1 VLDGFCRYISA
12 HQNPITFRLQVF
24 YNIGIALYALAVR
37 LVYPFKKKARLWV
50 KGRKNW
56 ASQYSKIMAGN
67 ETKKVVWFHC
77 ASLGEFEMARPII
90 EKVRSNYND
99 QIFILI
105 SFFSP
110 SGYEV
115 QKKYPISDAVVYLP
129 LDTRSNA
136 RKFIQIFNP
145 SIGIFVKYEVWVHYF
160 NELKNKNAQLI
171 LMNAA
176 FRRDQRFFKW
186 YGGIFREAL
195 KKTDK
200 IFVQNQTSIELLKKY
215 HLDAEITGDTRYDRV
230 LQIKEQPKNIEEI
243 EKWVNKQYCI
253 VLGSSWPAEESV
265 VQKIIYKLP
274 ENIKWIIAAHDVS
287 KNHIEKIV
295 DQFAG
300 KQVLLSKL
308 TPADYGKNVLIVDS
322 IGKLSQIYS
331 LANLAI
337 VGGGFS
343 GKLHNILE
351 PAVYGIP
358 ILFGPYHSR
367 FTEAIEMTEKR
378 SAISFY
384 DETDIVLYIEWFY
397 YDHVMVDNV
406 KQAQSALFDKNKGAV
421 EKVFGY
427 IDSAIKKII

>member
-1 VLDGFCRYISA
+1 MQF
-12 HQNPITFRLQVF
+12 F
-24 YNIGIALYALAVR
+24 YNIGIAFYALAVR
-37 LVYPFKKKARLWV
+37 LAFPFNAKARLWL

-56 ASQYSKIMAGN
+56 STNCAHLIDSNS
-67 ETKKVVWFHC
+67 TKKVVWFHC

-90 EKVRSNYND
+90 EKIKINYGD
-99 QIFILI
+99 KVFILI

-110 SGYEV
+110 SGYEI
-115 QKKYPISDAVVYLP
+115 QKKYPIADAVVYLP
-129 LDTRSNA
+129 LDTASNA
-136 RKFIQIFNP
+136 KKFIQIFNP
-145 SIGIFVKYEVWVHYF
+145 AIAVFVKYEVWVNYF
-160 NELKNKNAQLI
+160 SELKNKNARLI

-176 FRRDQRFFKW
+176 FRKEQRFFKW

-200 IFVQNQTSIELLKKY
+200 IFVQGQTSVDLLKPFG
-215 HLDAEITGDTRYDRV
+215 LDAEITGDTRYDRV
-230 LQIKEQPKNIEEI
+230 MQIKEQPKNIDDI
-243 EKWVNKQYCI
+243 KNWVNGKYCI
-253 VLGSSWPAEESV
+253 VCGSSWPAEENV
-265 VQKIIYKLP
+265 VQKVITKLP
-274 ENIKWIIAAHDVS
+274 DDIKWIIAAHDVS

-300 KQVLLSKL
+300 KEVLLSKL
-308 TPADYGKNVLIVDS
+308 TAADTNRNVLIVDS

-337 VGGGFS
+337 VGGGFT

-358 ILFGPYHSR
+358 LLFGPHYTR
-367 FTEAIEMTEKR
+367 FSEAVEMVEKR
-378 SAISFY
+378 AAISFY

-406 KQAQSALFDKNKGAV
+406 KATQTEIFKKNKGAV
-421 EKVFGY
+421 EKVYGY
-427 IDSAIKKII
+427 LDEGIKKIL